1 MVKSMTGYGHAQRN
15 VRGKDIT
22 VEIKSVNHK
31 FFDFSVRTS
40 RGYSFIEDKIRSF
53 VKERIS
59 RGKVDVYVSIVNVDE
74 AAADVVLNESLAA
87 GYVAALRQLGEKFGL
102 ADDISVSTVARYSDI
117 FTVKKQTEDE
127 NEVWV
132 AVSEVLSE
140 AVNSFIAMREAEGV
154 KLYDDVVGRMNSILD
169 TVQKIEE
176 RSPQTLEDYSA
187 RLRAKIEELK
197 GDTAIDEQR
206 LLTEIA
212 IFADKIAVDEETVRL
227 RSHFAQ
233 MLSMLD
239 SGEAVGRKLD
249 FIVQEMNREA
259 NTIGSKAQDAEIA
272 HMVVEI
278 KAEIEK
284 IREQIQ
290 NIE

>member
-140 AVNSFIAMREAEGV
+140 AVNGFIAMREAEGV

-176 RSPQTLEDYSA
+176 RSPQTLQEYSA

-212 IFADKIAVDEETVRL
+212 IFADKVAVDEETVRL
-227 RSHFAQ
+227 RSHFDQ

>member
-87 GYVAALRQLGEKFGL
+87 GYVEALRQLGEKFGL

>member
-1 MVKSMTGYGHAQRN
+1 MVRSMTGYGHAQRT
-15 VRGKDIT
+15 VHGKDIT

-31 FFDFSVRTS
+31 FFDFSARTS
-40 RGYSFIEDKIRSF
+40 RGYSFIEDKIRNF
-53 VKERIS
+53 VKGRIA

-74 AAADVVLNESLAA
+74 TAADVILNESLAA

-102 ADDISVSTVARYSDI
+102 VDDISVSTVARYSDI

-127 NEVWV
+127 DEVWE

-140 AVNSFIAMREAEGV
+140 AVDGFITMRETEGA
-154 KLYDDVVGRMNSILD
+154 KLYDDVVSRMNSILD
-169 TVQKIEE
+169 TVAKIEA
-176 RSPQTLEDYSA
+176 RSPQTLEEYSA
-187 RLRAKIEELK
+187 RLRTKIEELK

-233 MLSMLD
+233 MISMLD

-272 HMVVEI
+272 HMVVDI
-278 KAEIEK
+278 KSEIEK

>member
-1 MVKSMTGYGHAQRN
+1 MVRSMTGYGHAQRN

-102 ADDISVSTVARYSDI
+102 ADDISVSTVAKYSDI

-127 NEVWV
+127 DEVWA
-132 AVSEVLSE
+132 AVSEVLGE
-140 AVNSFIAMREAEGV
+140 AVNGFIAMREAEGA

-233 MLSMLD
+233 MLGMLD

-278 KAEIEK
+278 KSEIEK

>member
-140 AVNSFIAMREAEGV
+140 AVNGFIAMREAEGV

-176 RSPQTLEDYSA
+176 RSPQTLQEYSA

-212 IFADKIAVDEETVRL
+212 IFADKVAVDEETVRL

-233 MLSMLD
+233 MISMLD

>member
-87 GYVAALRQLGEKFGL
+87 GYVAALRQLGGKFGL
-102 ADDISVSTVARYSDI
+102 VDDISVSTVARYSDI

-140 AVNSFIAMREAEGV
+140 AVNGFIAMREAEGV

>member
-1 MVKSMTGYGHAQRN
+1 MTGYGHAQRTIH
-15 VRGKDIT
+15 GKDIT

-31 FFDFSVRTS
+31 FFDFSARTS
-40 RGYSFIEDKIRSF
+40 RGYSFIEDKIRNF

-74 AAADVVLNESLAA
+74 TAADVILNESLAA

-102 ADDISVSTVARYSDI
+102 VDDISISTVARYSDI
-117 FTVKKQTEDE
+117 FTVRKQTEDE
-127 NEVWV
+127 DEVWA
-132 AVSEVLSE
+132 AVSEVLGE
-140 AVNSFIAMREAEGV
+140 AVDGFIAMRETEGA
-154 KLYDDVVGRMNSILD
+154 KLYDDVVCRMNSILD
-169 TVQKIEE
+169 TVAKIEA
-176 RSPQTLEDYSA
+176 RSPQTLEEYSA
-187 RLRAKIEELK
+187 RLRTKIEELK

-233 MLSMLD
+233 MISMLD
-239 SGEAVGRKLD
+239 SGKAVGRKLD

>member
-1 MVKSMTGYGHAQRN
+1 MVRSMTGYGHAQRT
-15 VRGKDIT
+15 VHGKDIT

-31 FFDFSVRTS
+31 FFDFSARTS
-40 RGYSFIEDKIRSF
+40 RGYSFIEDKIRNF
-53 VKERIS
+53 VKGRIA

-74 AAADVVLNESLAA
+74 TAADVILNESLAA

-102 ADDISVSTVARYSDI
+102 VDDISVSTVARYSDI

-127 NEVWV
+127 DEVWE

-140 AVNSFIAMREAEGV
+140 AVDGFITMRETEGA
-154 KLYDDVVGRMNSILD
+154 KLYDDVVSRMNSILD
-169 TVQKIEE
+169 TVAKIEA
-176 RSPQTLEDYSA
+176 RSPQTLEEYSA
-187 RLRAKIEELK
+187 RLRTKIEELK

-227 RSHFAQ
+227 RSHFDQ
-233 MLSMLD
+233 MISMLD

-249 FIVQEMNREA
+249 FIVQGMNREA